1 MTDSDRNIRTLI
13 SCFVIAIVA
22 LVPLRMVEL
31 LNYNSENAMVL
42 GEETYNQESV
52 YEKDLSEKEYVVEEE
67 IDDLGNVL
75 DEEIILPE
83 TE

>member
-31 LNYNSENAMVL
+31 QNYNSENAMVL

>member
-31 LNYNSENAMVL
+31 QNYNSEKAMVL

>member
-31 LNYNSENAMVL
+31 QNYNSENAMVL

-52 YEKDLSEKEYVVEEE
+52 YEKDLSEKEYIVEEE

>member
-1 MTDSDRNIRTLI
+1 MTNQDRNIRTLI

-31 LNYNSENAMVL
+31 QNYNSENTMVL

-52 YEKDLSEKEYVVEEE
+52 YEEDLSEKEFVIEEE
-67 IDDLGNVL
+67 IDDFGNVL
-75 DEEIILPE
+75 EEEIILPK

>member
-31 LNYNSENAMVL
+31 QNYNSENAMVL

-52 YEKDLSEKEYVVEEE
+52 YEEDLSEKEYIVEEE